1 LNERVAIND
10 HYILGLMEV
19 FGRQILRQQFRIG
32 VLFAFGNIS
41 PAINLSG
48 VDSGK
53 HSAVPR
59 SEIHV
64 HKKWAQ

>member
-1 LNERVAIND
+1 
-10 HYILGLMEV
+10 MEV

-32 VLFAFGNIS
+32 VLFAFGNVS

-64 HKKWAQ
+64 HQKWAQ

>member
-1 LNERVAIND
+1 
-10 HYILGLMEV
+10 MQV

-32 VLFAFGNIS
+32 ALFAFGNVS
-41 PAINLSG
+41 PAINLLG

-53 HSAVPR
+53 RSAVPR

-64 HKKWAQ
+64 RQKWVQ